1 MTPEAPKGAPGGT
14 KKHPGTTFGWSKSTR
29 DPPREHQEAPASTRG
44 TRKHPGTNFGWSKS
58 TREQG
63 APREHPGTTNEH
75 QGAPGGTKKHP
86 GTTFGWSKST
96 MELPGT
102 PRMQGSPG
110 SSRTHPGTIFGWSKS
125 TRDLRGSTQGA
136 LGGVAW
142 CTQINGKFYLV
153 ARPPYFLYI
162 YIYIYIYVY
171 VYVQKYV
178 FVVVFIVVGAVV
190 IRRSVVVTSSSVPDR
205 RPGTDI
211 INAND
216 VKWSGNKL
224 TCETETQ

>member
-125 TRDLRGSTQGA
+125 TRDLPGSTQGA

-153 ARPPYFLYI
+153 ARPPYFLATPADDGLRARSNRTCLPDSLYHKVKTER
-162 YIYIYIYVY
+162 YAERYLDTPL
-171 VYVQKYV
+171 
-178 FVVVFIVVGAVV
+178 GA
-190 IRRSVVVTSSSVPDR
+190 TT
-205 RPGTDI
+205 RPKALSILMSTMR
-211 INAND
+211 
-216 VKWSGNKL
+216 
-224 TCETETQ
+224 